1 MTSLEE
7 VVFCH
12 NCGND
17 LRITRVKEVPEY
29 YSYGLEAIEW
39 FENGL
44 KNGYFIINGKK
55 VNSVWVFQG
64 MTRLYLKLDLGE
76 DLVHNNFPK
85 IEEYK
90 IICRKLKRYS
100 SKKSS
105 LIYKS
110 FFLNT
115 MVYHLFQDYPNNLVS
130 FAKDN
135 KFTYRTFTHR
145 FMGGNSFWYKNFIAD
160 AIPVQNKL
168 GREITKDEIIGVI
181 QYFKK
186 NNFNI
191 TQVNIAKFI
200 GCHAITNKSYRDNYK
215 KLKLFL

>member
-17 LRITRVKEVPEY
+17 LRITRVKEVQEY
-29 YSYGLEAIEW
+29 YALGLEVIQW
-39 FENGL
+39 FESGL
-44 KNGYFIINGKK
+44 KNGYFLINKKK

-76 DLVHNNFPK
+76 DLVLNNFPMT
-85 IEEYK
+85 EEYK

-110 FFLNT
+110 FFLNI

-145 FMGGNSFWYKNFIAD
+145 FMGGSSFWYKNFISG

-168 GREITKDEIIGVI
+168 GRKITECEVLGAIKYLESIGI
-181 QYFKK
+181 
-186 NNFNI
+186 NI
-191 TQVNIAKFI
+191 NQENVANMV
-200 GCHAITNKSYRDNYK
+200 GCHYSIHKGFMRIYK
-215 KLKLFL
+215 KLSF